1 MDEEELP
8 TYNEK
13 VDVWSVG
20 ALTFEALTGFQP
32 FLADGAADLAALVA
46 ARLAA
51 RDADSDLPAFIARA
65 PGLSAECRDFVA
77 RCLEADPAAR
87 PAAAELL
94 AHPWIAGAAPAAP
107 PAPSVCASRPS
118 TSSSVASAATS
129 EWAASSADAGAGPD
143 WTLSSDAP
151 ARSDEVLA
159 TLSLPWLLR
168 APAGPPAGACSGT
181 ALAPAPLPVHP
192 ALKGCASLDAPA
204 ACAAAL
210 AGALRP
216 LP

>member
-94 AHPWIAGAAPAAP
+94 AHPWITRRVSFVAGDDAEGAPAWSEDRMSRCLSDTAPRVSRPPSACDAGPGSDGGAPPAAP
-107 PAPSVCASRPS
+107 SARRG
-118 TSSSVASAATS
+118 TSSAGGGSRAPVRRSLSASAADMDLTRPS
-129 EWAASSADAGAGPD
+129 
-143 WTLSSDAP
+143 
-151 ARSDEVLA
+151 RSKTGRLEG
-159 TLSLPWLLR
+159 SR
-168 APAGPPAGACSGT
+168 
-181 ALAPAPLPVHP
+181 
-192 ALKGCASLDAPA
+192 
-204 ACAAAL
+204 AAAAA
-210 AGALRP
+210 AGVGT
-216 LP
+216 